1 MPSRRKLLQVLAGAA
16 LLPFSPTLRAQNSG
30 KTSNSPTKGHQPMRL
45 KVSENRR
52 FLAHEDETPF
62 FYLGD
67 TAWELFHRL
76 NRQEAE
82 LYLNTRARQGFTVIQ
97 AAVLAEL
104 DGLHTPNP
112 YGHTPLQDDDPTR
125 PNEAY
130 FEHVDW
136 IVNKA
141 QSLGLT
147 IAMLPTWGDKWNK
160 MWGVGPEIFTP
171 DNARIYGRWLAK
183 RYADKPIIWMLGGDR
198 PAATEEHKAIIRAMA
213 AGIRD
218 AVGHKQLITL
228 HTYGQHSSSQFFPD
242 DEWMDFHTCQ
252 TGHQRDF
259 ENWRF
264 VAKDY
269 QRSPIKPCMD
279 AEPGYENM
287 PNHLKEPE
295 IRLHAHHCRKSLYW
309 ALFAGAH
316 GHTYGCND
324 VWQMWAPDKKST
336 IWANLPWNQ
345 AIELPGAAQMRFAK
359 EILLAR
365 PFFTRIPD
373 QSLIVSDTHAGGD
386 YIAATRDSEGD
397 YALIYAASGLPFT
410 LDLGNLNGPLRASWF
425 NPRNGESSALE
436 NIEAKGEREF
446 RPPTQGQTD
455 DWLLVLDKV

>member
-1 MPSRRKLLQVLAGAA
+1 MQ
-16 LLPFSPTLRAQNSG
+16 
-30 KTSNSPTKGHQPMRL
+30 L
-45 KVSENRR
+45 KVSENQR

-76 NRQEAE
+76 NREEAD
-82 LYLNTRARQGFTVIQ
+82 LYLNTRAEQGFTVIQ
-97 AAVLAEL
+97 AVVLAEL

-112 YGHTPLQDDDPTR
+112 YGNVPLQNDDPTQ

-130 FEHVDW
+130 FEHVDC
-136 IVNKA
+136 IVNRA

-147 IAMLPTWGDKWNK
+147 IGMLPTWGDKWNK

-171 DNARIYGRWLAK
+171 ENARVFGQWLAQ
-183 RYADKPIIWMLGGDR
+183 RYADKPIIWILGGDR
-198 PAATEEHKAIIRAMA
+198 PAETAEHKAIVRGMA
-213 AGIRD
+213 AGIRA
-218 AVGHKQLITL
+218 AVGNKQLITL
-228 HTYGQHSSSQFFPD
+228 HTYGQHTSSQFFPD

-264 VAKDY
+264 IANDY
-269 QRSPIKPCMD
+269 NRTPVKPCMD

-287 PNHLKEPE
+287 PNFLKEADD
-295 IRLHAHHCRKSLYW
+295 RLQAHHCRKFLYW

-336 IWANLPWNQ
+336 MWANLPWNE
-345 AIELPGAAQMRFAK
+345 AIELPAAAQMRYAK

-365 PFFTRIPD
+365 PFFTRIPA
-373 QSLIVSDTHAGGD
+373 QSLIVSDANSGGN
-386 YIAATRDSEGD
+386 YIAATRDSEGS
-397 YALIYAASGLPFT
+397 YALIYSASGLPFT
-410 LDLGNLNGPLRASWF
+410 LDLSQLNGPLRASWF

-436 NIEAKGEREF
+436 TVEANGEREF
-446 RPPTQGQTD
+446 RPPSQGETE
-455 DWLLVLDKV
+455 DWLLVLDGA